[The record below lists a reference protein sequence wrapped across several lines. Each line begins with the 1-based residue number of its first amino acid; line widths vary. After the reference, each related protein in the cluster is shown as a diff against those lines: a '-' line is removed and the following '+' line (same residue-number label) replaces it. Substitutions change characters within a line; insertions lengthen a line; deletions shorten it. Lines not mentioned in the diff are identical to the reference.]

1 MNAFHR
7 FKKDIDGVEIPRRF
21 NNPFYYSP
29 HPLCLMAADEVRALL
44 ESDEALFGEACKGKM
59 FGVLVVQSPTGEV
72 GYLMAFSG
80 LLFGRN
86 LYEGFVPPV
95 YDMQAPDGYFKQEE
109 ARISAINVSITELE
123 NSDGY
128 VSAFEALKAE
138 KENADKAL
146 AEMTA
151 LFRANKEERKRK
163 REAGG
168 LSAEDDALLIRQSQ
182 FEKAELKRARRQW
195 DACIAEKEAAVT
207 SFKERANALRTERRN
222 RSVALQRWLFEQFV
236 VLNANGEERSL
247 LEIFDEKLSALPPA
261 GAGEC
266 AAPKLMQYAY
276 KNSMKPLALAEFW
289 VGESPVG
296 EVRRDGCFYG
306 ACKSKCEPILGYM
319 LQGLDVEES
328 ALEKGG
334 DISGIEVVYE
344 DEYLLVVN
352 KPSGVL
358 SVPGVVGGVSVQQW
372 LREKY
377 LDEALVVVH
386 RLDMATSGLLVVA
399 KSMEIY
405 KLLQQQ
411 FAERKVEKRYTAL
424 LDGVPQFDKGRI
436 ELPLAP
442 DYMNRPRQKVDY
454 ENGKSAVTC
463 YTIIDVVKY
472 NGKECALVCFEPITG
487 RTHQLRVHAASK
499 DGLDC
504 PIVGDAL
511 YGKVDERLML
521 HAASLKFEHP
531 VGGNIVGLE
540 CKCDFVVSCL
550 GY

>member
-29 HPLCLMAADEVRALL
+29 HPLCLMAADEVRAFLSGDDALL
-44 ESDEALFGEACKGKM
+44 AETGKGKM
-59 FGVLVVQSPTGEV
+59 FGVLVVQTPSGET

-86 LYEGFVPPV
+86 IYDGFVPPV
-95 YDMQAPDGYFKQEE
+95 YDMQSPQGYFKQEE
-109 ARISAINVSITELE
+109 ARISSINRTVKDIEE
-123 NSDGY
+123 
-128 VSAFEALKAE
+128 SADFKSAVEALRDIKNEAE
-138 KENADKAL
+138 RAL
-146 AEMTA
+146 SETTM
-151 LFRANKEERKRK
+151 LFKANKEERRKK
-163 REAGG
+163 RESGM
-168 LSAEDDALLIRQSQ
+168 LSADDEALLTKQSQ
-182 FEKAELKRARRQW
+182 FEKAESKRMRRNW
-195 DACIAEKEAAVT
+195 ETRIEEKAAVVI
-207 SFKERANALRTERRN
+207 SFNERIKALGAERRN
-222 RSVALQRWLFEQFV
+222 RSLALQRWLFEQFV

-247 LEIFDEKLSALPPA
+247 LEIFEEKLSALPPA

-266 AAPKLMQYAY
+266 AAPKLLQYAY
-276 KNSMKPLALAEFW
+276 RNSLKPLALAEFW

-334 DISGIEVVYE
+334 DISSIKIVYE
-344 DEYLLVVN
+344 DESLLVVN

-358 SVPGVVGGVSVQQW
+358 SVPGIVGGTSVQQW

-377 LDEALVVVH
+377 SDNTLLVVH

-399 KSMEIY
+399 KSMQVY
-405 KLLQQQ
+405 KMMQQL
-411 FAERKVEKRYTAL
+411 FAERKVEKHYMAL
-424 LDGVPQFDKGRI
+424 LDGVPQNVKGRI

-454 ENGKSAVTC
+454 ENGKSAVTD
-463 YTIIDVVKY
+463 YSVVDVVKY
-472 NGKECALVCFEPITG
+472 NGKECALVRFEPLTG
-487 RTHQLRVHAASK
+487 RTHQLRMHAASK
-499 DGLDC
+499 EGLDC

-511 YGKVDERLML
+511 YGKVDKRLML
-521 HAASLKFEHP
+521 HAESLKFRHP
-531 VGGNIVGLE
+531 LSGETIVVTSKVNFL
-540 CKCDFVVSCL
+540 
-550 GY
+550 

>member
-29 HPLCLMAADEVRALL
+29 HPLCLMAADEVRAFLSGDDALL
-44 ESDEALFGEACKGKM
+44 AETGKGKM
-59 FGVLVVQSPTGEV
+59 FGVLVVQTPSGET

-86 LYEGFVPPV
+86 IYDGFVPPV
-95 YDMQAPDGYFKQEE
+95 YDMQSPQGYFKQEE
-109 ARISAINVSITELE
+109 ARISSINRTVKDIEE
-123 NSDGY
+123 
-128 VSAFEALKAE
+128 SADFKSAVEALRDIKNEAE
-138 KENADKAL
+138 RAL
-146 AEMTA
+146 SETTM
-151 LFRANKEERKRK
+151 LFKANKEERRKK
-163 REAGG
+163 RESGM
-168 LSAEDDALLIRQSQ
+168 LSADDEALLTKQSQ
-182 FEKAELKRARRQW
+182 FEKAESKRMRRNW
-195 DACIAEKEAAVT
+195 ETRIEEKAAVVI
-207 SFKERANALRTERRN
+207 SFNERIKALGAERRN
-222 RSVALQRWLFEQFV
+222 RSLALQRWLFEQFV

-276 KNSMKPLALAEFW
+276 RNSLKPLALAEFW

-334 DISGIEVVYE
+334 DICSIEIVYE
-344 DEYLLVVN
+344 DESLLVVN

-358 SVPGVVGGVSVQQW
+358 SVPGIVGGTSVQQW

-377 LDEALVVVH
+377 SDNTLLVVH

-399 KSMEIY
+399 KSMQVY
-405 KLLQQQ
+405 KMMQQL
-411 FAERKVEKRYTAL
+411 FAERKVEKHYMAL
-424 LDGVPQFDKGRI
+424 LDGVPQNVKGRI

-454 ENGKSAVTC
+454 ENGKSAVTD
-463 YTIIDVVKY
+463 YSVVDVVKY

-487 RTHQLRVHAASK
+487 RTHQLRMHAASK
-499 DGLDC
+499 EGLDC

-511 YGKVDERLML
+511 YGKVDKRLML
-521 HAASLKFEHP
+521 HAESLKFRHP
-531 VGGNIVGLE
+531 LSGETIVVTSKVNFL
-540 CKCDFVVSCL
+540 
-550 GY
+550 

>member
-29 HPLCLMAADEVRALL
+29 HPLCLVAADEVRALL
-44 ESDEALFGEACKGKM
+44 ESDDALFGEACKGKM
-59 FGVLVVQSPTGEV
+59 FGVLVVQAPTGEV
-72 GYLMAFSG
+72 GYLTAFSG

-123 NSDGY
+123 SSDGY
-128 VSAFEALKAE
+128 VSALEALKAE

-151 LFRANKEERKRK
+151 LFRANKDERMRK

-168 LSAEDDALLIRQSQ
+168 LSVEDDALLIRQSQ

-334 DISGIEVVYE
+334 DISGVEVVYE

-358 SVPGVVGGVSVQQW
+358 SVPGIVGGMSVQQW
-372 LREKY
+372 LRDEY
-377 LDEALVVVH
+377 LHSNNLFVAH
-386 RLDMATSGLLVVA
+386 RLDMATSGLLVAA
-399 KSMEIY
+399 KSMGVY
-405 KLLQQQ
+405 RVLQQQ
-411 FAERKVEKRYTAL
+411 FAGRGVKKCYAAL
-424 LDGVPQFDKGRI
+424 LEGVPEKLEGII
-436 ELPLAP
+436 ELPLSA

-454 ENGKSAVTC
+454 ENGKPAVTH
-463 YTIIDVVKY
+463 YKVLRTGQYKA
-472 NGKECALVCFEPITG
+472 KECALVSFVPVTG
-487 RTHQLRVHAASK
+487 RTHQLRVHAASNN
-499 DGLDC
+499 GLGC

-511 YGKVDERLML
+511 YGAMDDRLML
-521 HAASLKFEHP
+521 HAASLEFVHP
-531 VGGNIVGLE
+531 VTGVAVRFESKTCFYNIL
-540 CKCDFVVSCL
+540 
-550 GY
+550 

>member
-29 HPLCLMAADEVRALL
+29 HPLCLMAADEVRAFLSGDDALL
-44 ESDEALFGEACKGKM
+44 AEAGKGKM
-59 FGVLVVQSPTGEV
+59 FGVLVVQTPSGET

-86 LYEGFVPPV
+86 IYDGFVPPV
-95 YDMQAPDGYFKQEE
+95 YDMQSPQGYFKQEE
-109 ARISAINVSITELE
+109 ARISSINRTVKDIEE
-123 NSDGY
+123 
-128 VSAFEALKAE
+128 SADFKSAVEALRDIKNEAE
-138 KENADKAL
+138 RAL
-146 AEMTA
+146 SETTM
-151 LFRANKEERKRK
+151 LFKANKEERRKK
-163 REAGG
+163 RESGM
-168 LSAEDDALLIRQSQ
+168 LSADDEALLTKQSQ
-182 FEKAELKRARRQW
+182 FEKAELKRMRRNW
-195 DACIAEKEAAVT
+195 ETRIEEKAAVVT
-207 SFKERANALRTERRN
+207 SFNERIKALGAERRN
-222 RSVALQRWLFEQFV
+222 RSLALQRWLFELFV
-236 VLNANGEERSL
+236 VLNANGEGKSL
-247 LEIFDEKLSALPPA
+247 LEIFEEKLSALPPA

-266 AAPKLMQYAY
+266 AAPKLLQYAY
-276 KNSMKPLALAEFW
+276 LNSLKPLALAEFW

-334 DISGIEVVYE
+334 DISSIEVVYE
-344 DEYLLVVN
+344 DESLLVVN

-358 SVPGVVGGVSVQQW
+358 SVPGIVGGTSVQQW
-372 LREKY
+372 LREKCSDNT
-377 LDEALVVVH
+377 LLVVH

-399 KSMEIY
+399 KSMQVY
-405 KLLQQQ
+405 KMMQQL
-411 FAERKVEKRYTAL
+411 FAERKVEKHYMAL
-424 LDGVPQFDKGRI
+424 LDGVPQCDKGRI

-454 ENGKSAVTC
+454 ENGKSAVTD
-463 YTIIDVVKY
+463 YSVVDVVKY
-472 NGKECALVCFEPITG
+472 NGKECALVRFEPLTG
-487 RTHQLRVHAASK
+487 RTHQLRMHAASK
-499 DGLDC
+499 EGLDC

-521 HAASLKFEHP
+521 HAEYLKFRHP
-531 VGGNIVGLE
+531 LSSETIVVTS
-540 CKCDFVVSCL
+540 KVNFV
-550 GY
+550 